1 MNKYCLLIPL
11 FVAFSPLTL
20 AKSAEALKNPEKGV
34 LCGKYICADQ
44 HGISSSLTR
53 KYQGEKREVYLLAQG
68 EFDKTKFT
76 FSNGI
81 FCDTGEKRCHTDRYF
96 DKDGKR
102 SPVAEKET
110 RLLFPELS
118 KQ

>member
-20 AKSAEALKNPEKGV
+20 AKSAEALKNPGKGV

-53 KYQGEKREVYLLAQG
+53 KYLGEKREVYLLAQG

-81 FCDTGEKRCHTDRYF
+81 FCDTGETMPYR
-96 DKDGKR
+96 
-102 SPVAEKET
+102 P
-110 RLLFPELS
+110 LF
-118 KQ
+118 